1 MKETARLACCVA
13 GTGPQEIVQEMEI
26 GETVIWRGRTCIVR
40 GFTPMG
46 VPDRQV
52 DLEDAET
59 GEQLRAPLDEVAH
72 AGV

>member
-1 MKETARLACCVA
+1 
-13 GTGPQEIVQEMEI
+13 MEI
-26 GETVIWRGRTCIVR
+26 GETVIWQGRTCIVR